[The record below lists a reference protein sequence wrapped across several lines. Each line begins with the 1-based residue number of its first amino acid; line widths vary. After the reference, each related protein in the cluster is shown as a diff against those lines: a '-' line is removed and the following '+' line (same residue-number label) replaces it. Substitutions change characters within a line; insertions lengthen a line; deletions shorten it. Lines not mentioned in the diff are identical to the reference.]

1 MFSTRLCRAMLCA
14 SNQLPSAPGRNGVSV
29 LHDYRSAVMLASAV
43 ALSLA
48 GAGCSANAN
57 GDPAAAAAAPPPV
70 TVTTD
75 TAIEQRI
82 ARFIRVSG
90 TLTPEEE
97 ADVAAETPGR
107 IV

>member
-1 MFSTRLCRAMLCA
+1 
-14 SNQLPSAPGRNGVSV
+14 
-29 LHDYRSAVMLASAV
+29 MLASAL

-57 GDPAAAAAAPPPV
+57 GDPAAAAAAPLAV

-75 TAIEQRI
+75 TATERRI

-107 IV
+107 IVDTPAVVTMRAYKIMEMLRKLARELYPDF